1 MSNLTEVKNVMLIS
15 PQKVKTYGV
24 INLNVNESEI
34 GNAIR
39 ISQNVYLIDI
49 IGSDLVEHVQQLVFN
64 KVKGIT
70 GDTIDDE
77 QNVAYKTL
85 LDEYLT
91 PVLVYRTAVELCS
104 ILSLKIRNMGVIKN
118 NDTNVQAGDADD
130 IVAMSEYYG
139 TFFNDA
145 VNKLM
150 DFLCKNKK
158 AFVEVPDGFCTCS
171 TKPKYA
177 RTRLYL
183 GR

>member
-1 MSNLTEVKNVMLIS
+1 MLEYKNLMLIS

-24 INLNVNESEI
+24 INLDVNESEI

-39 ISQNVYLIDI
+39 ISQNVYLVDI
-49 IGSDLVEHVQQLVFN
+49 IGKDLVEHVQQLVYD
-64 KVKGIT
+64 KVKGNT

-77 QNVAYKTL
+77 QNEQYKVL

-91 PVLVYRTAVELCS
+91 PVLVYRTAMELCTL
-104 ILSLKIRNMGVIKN
+104 LSLKIRNMGVIRN
-118 NDTNVQAGDADD
+118 SDTNVQSTSSSD
-130 IVAMSEYYG
+130 VESLTEYYG

-145 VNKLM
+145 VNRLM
-150 DFLCKNKK
+150 DFLSENKA
-158 AFVEVPDGFCTCS
+158 AFIEVPDGFCNCTS
-171 TKPKYA
+171 KPKYA